1 MHVCSVLRMVYIQLA
16 VFLLE
21 SKLKFTACLQGI
33 QTPVIFLYFCSHS
46 FGNAYTAVHI
56 KILASLAS

>member
-21 SKLKFTACLQGI
+21 SKLTFTACSNESKTQ
-33 QTPVIFLYFCSHS
+33 S
-46 FGNAYTAVHI
+46 FFSTLVHTH
-56 KILASLAS
+56 LATHIRL